1 MIKEVRKEDLTLN
14 EFLNNNNIDKPI
26 SSPFSIEIVYVE
38 NDFII
43 GYLSYSIIYEKA
55 EINNI
60 YVLKQ
65 FRNQG
70 IASKLLEYLLEKCKI
85 CENITLEVRKD
96 NKSAIAL
103 YKKFG
108 FKEVAIREKYYG
120 DTDGILMMRE
130 GE

>member
-1 MIKEVRKEDLTLN
+1 MIKEVKKYDLSLIQ
-14 EFLNNNNIDKPI
+14 FLKNNDVEKTIN
-26 SSPFSIEIVYVE
+26 SPFSKEVIYIEKGL
-38 NDFII
+38 II

-60 YVLKQ
+60 YIVNDY
-65 FRNQG
+65 RGQG
-70 IASKLLEYLLEKCKI
+70 FASKLLNYLIEECKF

-96 NKSAIAL
+96 NEQALNL

-108 FKEVAIREKYYG
+108 FKEVALREKYYNG
-120 DTDGILMMRE
+120 IDGILMMRE